1 MNLDVLVMIK
11 KDGLVINRFGSK
23 GTSTSDDKTAIL
35 ALLFLMYLCWHDEC
49 TYGG

>member
-23 GTSTSDDKTAIL
+23 GTSPSDDKTAIL
-35 ALLFLMYLCWHDEC
+35 GFAVLDVSVLA
-49 TYGG
+49 